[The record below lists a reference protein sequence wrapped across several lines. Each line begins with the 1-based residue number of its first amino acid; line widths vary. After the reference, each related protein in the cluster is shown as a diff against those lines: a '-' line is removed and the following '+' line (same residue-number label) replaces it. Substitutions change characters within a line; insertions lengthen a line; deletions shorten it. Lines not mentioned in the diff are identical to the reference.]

1 MCCIF
6 LDFEEKLSDDFKFV
20 VSADSSVIRSDKTYE
35 TMANENRKLSRYLK
49 RKLNLKEAQEEIE
62 QMVKKKAP
70 CHQKVNNHFSDNE
83 ISSNPQQSEQPS
95 SEPVTCVLTSQFH
108 EDEDPKVRNIYIC
121 TCYLHLFMVY
131 SYVTEYC

>member
-1 MCCIF
+1 
-6 LDFEEKLSDDFKFV
+6 
-20 VSADSSVIRSDKTYE
+20 
-35 TMANENRKLSRYLK
+35 MANENRKLSRYLK

-108 EDEDPKVRNIYIC
+108 EDEDPKNIAELKSKTSSQNSVAEGCESYDSDEEYNLNEKNSNTFEVR
-121 TCYLHLFMVY
+121 
-131 SYVTEYC
+131 

>member
-1 MCCIF
+1 
-6 LDFEEKLSDDFKFV
+6 
-20 VSADSSVIRSDKTYE
+20 
-35 TMANENRKLSRYLK
+35 
-49 RKLNLKEAQEEIE
+49 LKEAQEGIE

-95 SEPVTCVLTSQFH
+95 SEPVTCVLTSQFN
-108 EDEDPKVRNIYIC
+108 EDEDPKVRNIYTC